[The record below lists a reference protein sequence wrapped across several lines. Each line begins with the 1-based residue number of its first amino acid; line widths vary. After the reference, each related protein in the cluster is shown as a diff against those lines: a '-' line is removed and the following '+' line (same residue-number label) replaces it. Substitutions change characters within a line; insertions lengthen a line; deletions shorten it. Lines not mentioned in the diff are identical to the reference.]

1 MARKVS
7 ITKDMILEAALRM
20 LIRDGY
26 PSINIKSLAAEA
38 GCSTQPIAWHFE
50 NMEGLR
56 RALTVYAREYA
67 EKKIATC
74 ADNAV
79 DAFEE
84 MGRAYIAMAKNEP
97 NLFRFLYIG
106 ERRISKPLEIEGLD
120 ITGND
125 IISGDKDMA
134 AGIARQTGLS
144 YKRAQECIRSTIVYS
159 HGLAVMIASGVL
171 DISED
176 EAMRMIK
183 HASECFVSGGKH
195 ERQGKA

>member
-1 MARKVS
+1 
-7 ITKDMILEAALRM
+7 MILEAALRM

-26 PSINIKSLAAEA
+26 PSINIKTLAAEA

-84 MGRAYIAMAKNEP
+84 MGRARMLRNDPA
-97 NLFRFLYIG
+97 RGIG
-106 ERRISKPLEIEGLD
+106 TTYSAYTIVLCDGEFS
-120 ITGND
+120 
-125 IISGDKDMA
+125 SA
-134 AGIARQTGLS
+134 S
-144 YKRAQECIRSTIVYS
+144 HHRSTC
-159 HGLAVMIASGVL
+159 GG
-171 DISED
+171 
-176 EAMRMIK
+176 RT
-183 HASECFVSGGKH
+183 VSRLRYG
-195 ERQGKA
+195 AY